1 MFNSGREASQFS
13 VQVREQFASYKSR
26 SGSGDLL
33 EIKWKKKQRER
44 EREKKLREP
53 ESFGIERAFWK
64 QTEKEKGKNERMR
77 EPSGRWRCG
86 KKERMW
92 TK

>member
-1 MFNSGREASQFS
+1 MFSSGREASQFS
-13 VQVREQFASYKSR
+13 VQVRDQFASYKSR

-33 EIKWKKKQRER
+33 EIKWKKKKDK

-64 QTEKEKGKNERMR
+64 QTEKEKGKR
-77 EPSGRWRCG
+77 
-86 KKERMW
+86 KE
-92 TK
+92 

>member
-33 EIKWKKKQRER
+33 EIKWKKKKK
-44 EREKKLREP
+44 REKKLREP

-64 QTEKEKGKNERMR
+64 QTEKEKGKR
-77 EPSGRWRCG
+77 
-86 KKERMW
+86 KE
-92 TK
+92 

>member
-1 MFNSGREASQFS
+1 MFSSGREASQFS

-33 EIKWKKKQRER
+33 EIKCKKKKKKRE
-44 EREKKLREP
+44 E
-53 ESFGIERAFWK
+53 IERAFWK

-77 EPSGRWRCG
+77 ELSGRWRCG
-86 KKERMW
+86 KKRGCGQNSVHMCGG
-92 TK
+92 